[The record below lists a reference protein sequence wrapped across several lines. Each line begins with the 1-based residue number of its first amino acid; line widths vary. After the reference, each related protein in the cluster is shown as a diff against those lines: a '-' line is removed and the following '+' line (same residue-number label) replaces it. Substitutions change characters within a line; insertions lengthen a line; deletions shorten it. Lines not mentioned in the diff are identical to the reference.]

1 MFWRVYDKSEMTER
15 TLKNQRSVTIRRE
28 RLEDPEICPKVLRY
42 RGKSRDLTE
51 VEHLNFQKCSE
62 QVLISFK
69 RKDET
74 SGRRKHDTSAGISRL
89 AAVSRDKKTK
99 QEKFNKEQEKTRKRR
114 NIQQRT
120 RKISKYNKK
129 QKTCNKEQEKKK
141 NRTNNKKNTPKT
153 RKNKKK

>member
-89 AAVSRDKKTK
+89 AAASRDKKTK

-129 QKTCNKEQEKKK
+129 QKTCNKEQEKRKIEQI
-141 NRTNNKKNTPKT
+141 TNKYT
-153 RKNKKK
+153 KNKKK